1 MDHLG
6 GARDYHEVDVTE
18 AVMTI
23 NTVLGPIE
31 ADQLGPTLIHEHISA
46 ADWSMRANFGER
58 FFQDDKV
65 VDAAVLMCDK
75 VKRECG
81 VTTIVDGTP
90 INLGRDVR
98 LIREVARRTGMNII
112 ASTGF
117 YYTPEPW
124 LATFP
129 EDELVELMLGEC
141 RDGIDGTG
149 IRPGI
154 MKCAVG
160 EAGLT
165 PLVRKLVTTVAR
177 VAAQTGLPIFC
188 HHTVDSRNGGDILD
202 IVEEQGVPLNRF
214 ILGHSGDTDDLDYLT
229 AMLRRG
235 CYLGMDRFA
244 YCGLLLGLD
253 RRVATIAALHK
264 AGYGERMLLSHD
276 LVVYGFSGSWDQ
288 FVATDPLRR
297 DPDLTFIHRQV
308 FPGLLAAGLTQAD
321 VDAMIEQNPRRFFAG
336 E

>member
-1 MDHLG
+1 
-6 GARDYHEVDVTE
+6 
-18 AVMTI
+18 MTI
-23 NTVLGPIE
+23 NTVTGPIE
-31 ADQLGPTLIHEHISA
+31 ADQLGPTLIHEHLSA
-46 ADWSMRANFGER
+46 ADWSMRASFGLR
-58 FFQDDKV
+58 FFQADKV

-98 LIREVARRTGMNII
+98 LIREVAERTGITFI

-117 YYTPEPW
+117 YHTPEPW
-124 LATFP
+124 LAGFR
-129 EDELVELMLGEC
+129 EDDLVELMLGEY

-160 EAGLT
+160 DLGIT
-165 PLVRKLVTTVAR
+165 PLVRKLLTATAR
-177 VAAQTGLPIFC
+177 VAAQTGLPVFC
-188 HHTVDSRNGGDILD
+188 HHTVANRDGGDILD
-202 IVEEQGVPLNRF
+202 IFEAHGAPLNHV
-214 ILGHSGDTDDLDYLT
+214 ILGHSGDSDDLGYLT
-229 AMLRRG
+229 AMLDRG

-244 YCGLLLGLD
+244 YCDMTLPLD
-253 RRVATIAALHK
+253 RRVATIAALHR
-264 AGYGERMLLSHD
+264 AGHGDRLLLAHD
-276 LVVYGFSGSWDQ
+276 LVVYGFSGSWDE
-288 FVATDPLRR
+288 FVATDPLQR

-308 FPGLLAAGLTQAD
+308 RPALLDAGLTQAD
-321 VDAMIEQNPRRFFAG
+321 FDAMIEQNPRRFFAG